1 MKLHAGRR
9 RTEGARQTDGRLFPP
24 FFWVRGAV
32 AAVSSISNLFFQNT
46 MRRDE
51 KIDAARQSNPNNRC
65 QQLTIDDPN

>member
-1 MKLHAGRR
+1 MRAGRR

-24 FFWVRGAV
+24 FFWVRGGAGGV
-32 AAVSSISNLFFQNT
+32 VNLQFVCPNDEE
-46 MRRDE
+46 DE